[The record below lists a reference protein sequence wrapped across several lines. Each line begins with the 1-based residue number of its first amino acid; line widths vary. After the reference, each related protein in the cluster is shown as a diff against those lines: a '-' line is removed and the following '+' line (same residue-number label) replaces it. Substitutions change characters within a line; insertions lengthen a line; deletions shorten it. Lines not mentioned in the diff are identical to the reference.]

1 MAIHAVTAAGTMVVA
16 RFLDGRVLRGT
27 TNDFSP
33 MKPQFHLHPN
43 GEDRT
48 VPVSVAT
55 ADLKALFFVKS
66 FAGDPRRENS
76 NLFREG
82 VTQGRK
88 MRVRFR
94 DGEVIAG
101 YTVGY
106 GGDKAGFF
114 LIPAD
119 PDDNNSRIY
128 VVNAAVEEAE
138 WV

>member
-1 MAIHAVTAAGTMVVA
+1 MGTQTVAAAGTMVVA

-27 TNDFSP
+27 TQDFSP
-33 MKPQFHLHPN
+33 AKSWFHLQPSEKSK
-43 GEDRT
+43 G
-48 VPVSVAT
+48 T
-55 ADLKALFFVKS
+55 AVKVEASELKAIFFVKTYQ
-66 FAGDPRRENS
+66 GNPRHNMD
-76 NLFREG
+76 NTFQDG

-88 MRVRFR
+88 MRVTFQ

-106 GGDKAGFF
+106 GPDKVGFF

-119 PDDNNSRIY
+119 ENDNNRRIY
-128 VVNAAVEEAE
+128 VVNAAVEKAE